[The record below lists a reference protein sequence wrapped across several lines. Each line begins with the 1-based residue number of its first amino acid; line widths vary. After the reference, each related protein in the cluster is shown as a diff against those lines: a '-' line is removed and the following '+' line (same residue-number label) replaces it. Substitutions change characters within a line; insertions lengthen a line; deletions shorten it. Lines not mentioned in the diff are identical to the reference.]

1 MVGVSKK
8 RKLTPEIVEE
18 EDDYVP
24 SADDGDESVV
34 DSGDEDEGDEEEEEE
49 DEEDEEAEYIPPKTK
64 VSKATKVKPAA
75 AAVAARPAA
84 AARKPPRVVKKA
96 PKKQEEEEEEME
108 EEEVE
113 EGKKPTAKKKTSVPP
128 KKKPKAVVGV
138 GEKLV
143 PAKKSASADY
153 EVQPNKSGKVVD
165 MSVVGPR
172 YSTDQVRL
180 DERHWMQ
187 IQTTFMRSKG
197 VTFDQVFIGRN
208 PREGEVSKDGTP
220 PKPWTMNVPV
230 RCLEPMLRGCLV
242 LMGLTSY
249 QM

>member
-8 RKLTPEIVEE
+8 RKLTPELVE
-18 EDDYVP
+18 EDDDVP
-24 SADDGDESVV
+24 SSHDGDESVF

-49 DEEDEEAEYIPPKTK
+49 EEDEEVDYVPPKTK
-64 VSKATKVKPAA
+64 VSKAKVKPTPTAV
-75 AAVAARPAA
+75 VAARPTA
-84 AARKPPRVVKKA
+84 AARKKVMKKV
-96 PKKQEEEEEEME
+96 PKKQEEEEEEEME
-108 EEEVE
+108 EEEAE
-113 EGKKPTAKKKTSVPP
+113 GGKKPPAKKKTSAPL
-128 KKKPKAVVGV
+128 KKKPKAAAV
-138 GEKLV
+138 EKPVLV
-143 PAKKSASADY
+143 KKGAANDF
-153 EVQPNKSGKVVD
+153 EIQPNKSGKVVD

-197 VTFDQVFIGRN
+197 VTFDQVYIGRN

-220 PKPWTMNVPV
+220 PKPWTMNIPV

-249 QM
+249 QL